1 MSKGAGYAPEFRA
14 KAVGLSAEA
23 RGSRSSEARAV
34 EQAAKDPGVVPE
46 MLRRWRDK
54 ADARSRRRL
63 GSRPGRDDGVEGFA
77 GRGRAIEERERD
89 IDDGDGFFRG
99 QARPGTALVVACVDG
114 FRDRS
119 RVGPVCGA
127 PAASPGCGF
136 VTPRGCRVSR
146 SGPVSR
152 MATRREAPARGILGV
167 HAGFFMAVYG
177 CRKTRARSS
186 AQGRDPAGI
195 GRGWACATTMDTRE
209 LPLQALEQA
218 ISWAA
223 SHGST
228 DGLVHHADHGV
239 RYISTVCTT
248 RVMKYGM
255 LPSTGTVGDS
265 YDNAMAE
272 SADGAYRTELVWR
285 RQPFRDLAELELAT
299 FRWVSWR
306 GLEASAP
313 VLGLQDTRT
322 DRNRVLCKPSGAS
335 RPTIRA
341 E

>member
-1 MSKGAGYAPEFRA
+1 MAVCIDEF
-14 KAVGLSAEA
+14 
-23 RGSRSSEARAV
+23 
-34 EQAAKDPGVVPE
+34 KD
-46 MLRRWRDK
+46 
-54 ADARSRRRL
+54 RL
-63 GSRPGRDDGVEGFA
+63 
-77 GRGRAIEERERD
+77 
-89 IDDGDGFFRG
+89 
-99 QARPGTALVVACVDG
+99 
-114 FRDRS
+114 
-119 RVGPVCGA
+119 RVGPACGV
-127 PAASPGCGF
+127 PTASPGCGF

-152 MATRREAPARGILGV
+152 MAAGREAPARGILRV

-177 CRKTRARSS
+177 CRTTRARSS
-186 AQGRDPAGI
+186 AQGRDPAEI
-195 GRGWACATTMDTRE
+195 GRGRACAATMDTGG
-209 LPLQALEQA
+209 LPPRVPEQA
-218 ISWAA
+218 ASWAA
-223 SHGST
+223 SHGGA

-248 RVMKYGM
+248 RVMEYGM

-272 SADGAYRTELVWR
+272 SADGAYKTELVWR
-285 RQPFRDLAELELAT
+285 RKPFRDLRDLELAT

-313 VLGLQDTRT
+313 VLGLQDTGT

-341 E
+341 EQNQAISL